1 MTRLL
6 VGSTWS
12 GWEIDTN
19 IQELIIYHPMS
30 FYDKLKKVE
39 SMKCISFS
47 EIKKIIVG
55 WNNLPLAMGENQHFV
70 LFNIILNNNEEICFE
85 GTKNDVSK
93 ELFKKAILLL
103 KENQVQFEDAYHIL
117 DQIMNTNESIWNIL
131 NEAELQRRELE
142 KKK

>member
-1 MTRLL
+1 MARLL
-6 VGSTWS
+6 VGSTRN

-19 IQELIIYHPMS
+19 IQELIIYRQMS

-39 SMKCISFS
+39 PMKCISFS

-55 WNNLPLAMGENQHFV
+55 WNNLPAAFGENQHFV
-70 LFNIILNNNEEICFE
+70 LFNMILNNNEEICFE

-93 ELFKKAILLL
+93 ELFKKAIVLL
-103 KENQVQFEDAYHIL
+103 KENQIQFDDSYHIL
-117 DQIMNTNESIWNIL
+117 DQIMNTDESIWNIL